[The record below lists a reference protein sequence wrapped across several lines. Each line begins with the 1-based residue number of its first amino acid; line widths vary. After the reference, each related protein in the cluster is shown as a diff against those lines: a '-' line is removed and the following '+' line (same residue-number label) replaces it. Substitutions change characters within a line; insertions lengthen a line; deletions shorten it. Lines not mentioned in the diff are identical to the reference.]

1 MTTKIMKSSLK
12 NNWVLLWNEDNT
24 TNAVYDFDDYTYG
37 ESHAPSIGDEV
48 ESIEDCETG
57 AIQYGIILGIIR
69 SRTGKPVCYKV
80 WRWTGKGRNKGEID
94 YIQAS
99 HITLCEPCGSAK
111 WSLERIG
118 YKLDEEDEDAI
129 RFIHPE
135 TGDVIEW

>member
-1 MTTKIMKSSLK
+1 MRSKLK
-12 NNWVLLWNEDNT
+12 NNWVLQLNEENT
-24 TNAVYDFDDYTYG
+24 NNAIYDFDDFGCG

-48 ESIEDCETG
+48 ESVEDYDAG
-57 AIQYGIILGIIR
+57 VIQYGIVLGIIR

-80 WRWTGKGRNKGEID
+80 WRWTGTGRNEGELD

-99 HITLCEPCGSAK
+99 DITLCEPCGSAK

-118 YKLDEEDEDAI
+118 YQLDEEDEDVT
-129 RFIHPE
+129 RFVHPV